1 MHPQTS
7 EEAQRKVEFVT
18 TETACDRRKLTVCL
32 TLTYATRMLTR
43 SALIYLSR
51 QEGLKD
57 FAARFKLFK
66 KLTTRFVAG
75 ETIDEATAFI
85 REMNTDGCS
94 ASFDHLNESVANP
107 AEAEQEVAEYLQ
119 ILNRIDETGINSNVS
134 IKLTQFGLELDPEL
148 AYKNA
153 RAVVADAARRGN
165 FVRVDME
172 GSNVTQV
179 TLDIF
184 KRLRAEF
191 ELNDVG
197 IVLQSY
203 LRRTYA
209 DAQELIKLPARI
221 RICKGAYNEPPEVSF
236 PDKNDVD
243 ESYVRVMRLLLSS
256 GIYHG
261 IATHDPRMIE
271 ATIDF
276 SKKEGIPKE
285 AFEFQMLYGVRRDL
299 QRQLAKDGYN
309 MRIYV
314 PYGKHWYPYFMRRL
328 AERPANIWFVFK
340 NLLKG

>member
-1 MHPQTS
+1 MI
-7 EEAQRKVEFVT
+7 
-18 TETACDRRKLTVCL
+18 
-32 TLTYATRMLTR
+32 TR

-51 QEGLKD
+51 HEGLKE
-57 FAARFKLFK
+57 FAAHFSLFK

-75 ETIDEATAFI
+75 ETIDEAVAAI
-85 REMNTDGCS
+85 RELNVERCS
-94 ASFDHLNESVANP
+94 ASFDHLNESVASP
-107 AEAEQEVAEYLQ
+107 AEADAEVREYLQ
-119 ILNRIDETGINSNVS
+119 ILARIDETGINSNVS

-153 RAVVADAARRGN
+153 RVIVADAARRGN

-172 GSNVTQV
+172 ASGVTQ
-179 TLDIF
+179 TTIDIF

-191 ELNDVG
+191 GLNDVG

-203 LRRTYA
+203 LRRTYQ
-209 DAQELIKLPARI
+209 DAQHLLKLPARI
-221 RICKGAYNEPPEVSF
+221 RICKGAYNEPPEVAF
-236 PDKNDVD
+236 PDKKDTD
-243 ESYVRVMRLLLSS
+243 ENYTRVMQLLLSS

-261 IATHDPRMIE
+261 IATHDPKMID

-276 SKKEGIPKE
+276 AQGNGISKE

-309 MRIYV
+309 MRVYV

-328 AERPANIWFVFK
+328 AERPANIWFVLK
-340 NLLKG
+340 NLFKG

>member
-1 MHPQTS
+1 M
-7 EEAQRKVEFVT
+7 V
-18 TETACDRRKLTVCL
+18 
-32 TLTYATRMLTR
+32 TR

-57 FAARFKLFK
+57 FAARFRPFK

-75 ETIDEATAFI
+75 ETIDEAIAAI
-85 REMNTDGCS
+85 RELNAEGCS

-107 AEAEQEVAEYLQ
+107 AETEAEVKEYRR
-119 ILNRIDETGINSNVS
+119 ILARIDDTGINSNVS

-148 AYKNA
+148 AYRNA
-153 RAVVADAARRGN
+153 RAVVEDSARRGN

-172 GSNVTQV
+172 GSNVTQQ

-191 ELNDVG
+191 GLNDVG

-203 LRRTYA
+203 LRRTYQ
-209 DAQELIKLPARI
+209 DAQELVKLPARI
-221 RICKGAYNEPPEVSF
+221 RICKGAYNEPPEVAF
-236 PDKNDVD
+236 PDKKDVD
-243 ESYVRVMRLLLSS
+243 ENYVRVMQLLLSS
-256 GIYHG
+256 GVYHG
-261 IATHDPRMIE
+261 IATHDPKMIA

-276 SKKEGIPKE
+276 AQREGIGKE
-285 AFEFQMLYGVRRDL
+285 AFEFQMLYGIRRDL
-299 QRQLAKDGYN
+299 QRQLARDGYN
-309 MRIYV
+309 MRVYV

-328 AERPANIWFVFK
+328 AERPANIWFVLK